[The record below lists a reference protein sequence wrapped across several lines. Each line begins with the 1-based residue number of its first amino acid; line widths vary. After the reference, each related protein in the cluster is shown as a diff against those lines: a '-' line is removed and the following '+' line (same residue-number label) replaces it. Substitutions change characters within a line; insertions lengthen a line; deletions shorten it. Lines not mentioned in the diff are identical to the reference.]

1 MRAFNRLQASLHR
14 PDPGLLRLRRARFRG
29 KPGTG
34 AAAEGAAAGRSD
46 IRWNFIGHLQRNK
59 VRAVLP
65 YLHRVCSLDSLE
77 LAAVLDKEAARLSRT
92 IGVLSEFNLAQETT
106 KTGLA
111 AAQADAFFEALSQF
125 EHLIPEGIMV
135 MGPHVEDE
143 AAIAAVFRQAR
154 ALFDR
159 LKKNVRRPAVYDLFD
174 GDESRL
180 PDRPARR
187 LHAAAPGDDSVRRLS
202 LRTSP
207 GLRFSFLVGTTA
219 ADQSKNAQPQYT

>member
-1 MRAFNRLQASLHR
+1 MPQLYETILHQCQDQCELLIVSKHRSIAQIQAYYDCGARDFGENRAQELLQKAPQL
-14 PDPGLLRLRRARFRG
+14 P
-29 KPGTG
+29 
-34 AAAEGAAAGRSD
+34 SD

-159 LKKNVRRPAVYDLFD
+159 LKKNYGGPQFTICSMGMSHAYPIALREGSTQLRLGTILFED
-174 GDESRL
+174 
-180 PDRPARR
+180 
-187 LHAAAPGDDSVRRLS
+187 
-202 LRTSP
+202 
-207 GLRFSFLVGTTA
+207 
-219 ADQSKNAQPQYT
+219 

>member
-1 MRAFNRLQASLHR
+1 MPQLYETILHQCQDQCELLIVSKHRSITQIQAYYDCGARDFGENRAQELLQKAPQL
-14 PDPGLLRLRRARFRG
+14 P
-29 KPGTG
+29 
-34 AAAEGAAAGRSD
+34 SD

-159 LKKNVRRPAVYDLFD
+159 LKKNYGGPQFTICSMGMSHDYPIALREGSTQLRLGTILFED
-174 GDESRL
+174 
-180 PDRPARR
+180 
-187 LHAAAPGDDSVRRLS
+187 
-202 LRTSP
+202 
-207 GLRFSFLVGTTA
+207 
-219 ADQSKNAQPQYT
+219 

>member
-1 MRAFNRLQASLHR
+1 MRS
-14 PDPGLLRLRRARFRG
+14 
-29 KPGTG
+29 GTG
-34 AAAEGAAAGRSD
+34 YDCGARDFGENRAQELLQKAPQLPSD

-159 LKKNVRRPAVYDLFD
+159 LKKNY
-174 GDESRL
+174 G
-180 PDRPARR
+180 
-187 LHAAAPGDDSVRRLS
+187 G
-202 LRTSP
+202 
-207 GLRFSFLVGTTA
+207 
-219 ADQSKNAQPQYT
+219 PQFTICSMG

>member
-1 MRAFNRLQASLHR
+1 MPQLYETILHQCQDQCELLIVSKHRSIAQIQAYYDRGARDFGENRAQELLQKAPQL
-14 PDPGLLRLRRARFRG
+14 P
-29 KPGTG
+29 
-34 AAAEGAAAGRSD
+34 SD

-154 ALFDR
+154 AFFDR
-159 LKKNVRRPAVYDLFD
+159 LKTNYGGPQFTICSMGMSHDYPIALREGSTQLRLGTILFED
-174 GDESRL
+174 
-180 PDRPARR
+180 
-187 LHAAAPGDDSVRRLS
+187 
-202 LRTSP
+202 
-207 GLRFSFLVGTTA
+207 
-219 ADQSKNAQPQYT
+219 

>member
-1 MRAFNRLQASLHR
+1 MPQLYETILHQCQDQCELLIVSKHRSIAQIQAYYDCGARDFGENRAQELLQKAPQL
-14 PDPGLLRLRRARFRG
+14 P
-29 KPGTG
+29 
-34 AAAEGAAAGRSD
+34 SD

-125 EHLIPEGIMV
+125 EHLIPEG
-135 MGPHVEDE
+135 
-143 AAIAAVFRQAR
+143 
-154 ALFDR
+154 
-159 LKKNVRRPAVYDLFD
+159 
-174 GDESRL
+174 SW
-180 PDRPARR
+180 
-187 LHAAAPGDDSVRRLS
+187 
-202 LRTSP
+202 
-207 GLRFSFLVGTTA
+207 
-219 ADQSKNAQPQYT
+219 

>member
-1 MRAFNRLQASLHR
+1 MPQLYETILHQCQDQCELLIVSKHRSIAQIQAYYDCGARDFGENRAQELLQKAPQL
-14 PDPGLLRLRRARFRG
+14 P
-29 KPGTG
+29 
-34 AAAEGAAAGRSD
+34 SD

-159 LKKNVRRPAVYDLFD
+159 LKKNYGGLQFTICSMGMSHDYPIALREGSTQLRLGTILFED
-174 GDESRL
+174 
-180 PDRPARR
+180 
-187 LHAAAPGDDSVRRLS
+187 
-202 LRTSP
+202 
-207 GLRFSFLVGTTA
+207 
-219 ADQSKNAQPQYT
+219 

>member
-1 MRAFNRLQASLHR
+1 MPQLYETILHQCQDQCELLIVSKHRSIAQIQAYYDRGARDFGENRAQELLQKAPQL
-14 PDPGLLRLRRARFRG
+14 P
-29 KPGTG
+29 
-34 AAAEGAAAGRSD
+34 SD

-65 YLHRVCSLDSLE
+65 YLHRVCALDSLE

-159 LKKNVRRPAVYDLFD
+159 LKKNYGGPQFTICSMGMSHDYPIALREGSTQLRLGTILFED
-174 GDESRL
+174 
-180 PDRPARR
+180 
-187 LHAAAPGDDSVRRLS
+187 
-202 LRTSP
+202 
-207 GLRFSFLVGTTA
+207 
-219 ADQSKNAQPQYT
+219 

>member
-1 MRAFNRLQASLHR
+1 MPQLYETILHQCQDQCELLIVSKHRSIAQIQAYYDRGARDFGENRAQELLQKAPQL
-14 PDPGLLRLRRARFRG
+14 P
-29 KPGTG
+29 
-34 AAAEGAAAGRSD
+34 SD

-59 VRAVLP
+59 VLFAVLIV
-65 YLHRVCSLDSLE
+65 LVQLFALSLE

-159 LKKNVRRPAVYDLFD
+159 LKKNYGGPQFTICSMGMSHDYPIALREGSTQLRLGTILFED
-174 GDESRL
+174 
-180 PDRPARR
+180 
-187 LHAAAPGDDSVRRLS
+187 
-202 LRTSP
+202 
-207 GLRFSFLVGTTA
+207 
-219 ADQSKNAQPQYT
+219 

>member
-1 MRAFNRLQASLHR
+1 MPQLYETILHQCQDQCELLIVSKHRSIAQIQAYYDCGARDFGENRAQE
-14 PDPGLLRLRRARFRG
+14 LLEKAPQL
-29 KPGTG
+29 PQ
-34 AAAEGAAAGRSD
+34 D

-159 LKKNVRRPAVYDLFD
+159 LKKNYGGPQFTICSMGRSHDYPIALREGSTQLRLGTILFED
-174 GDESRL
+174 
-180 PDRPARR
+180 
-187 LHAAAPGDDSVRRLS
+187 
-202 LRTSP
+202 
-207 GLRFSFLVGTTA
+207 
-219 ADQSKNAQPQYT
+219 

>member
-1 MRAFNRLQASLHR
+1 MPQLYETILHQCQDQCELLIVSKHRSIAQIQAYYDCGARDFGENRAQELLQKAPQL
-14 PDPGLLRLRRARFRG
+14 P
-29 KPGTG
+29 
-34 AAAEGAAAGRSD
+34 SD

-135 MGPHVEDE
+135 MGPHVED
-143 AAIAAVFRQAR
+143 
-154 ALFDR
+154 
-159 LKKNVRRPAVYDLFD
+159 
-174 GDESRL
+174 
-180 PDRPARR
+180 
-187 LHAAAPGDDSVRRLS
+187 
-202 LRTSP
+202 
-207 GLRFSFLVGTTA
+207 
-219 ADQSKNAQPQYT
+219 

>member
-1 MRAFNRLQASLHR
+1 MPQLYETIKQQCQNQCELLIVSKHRSVAQIQAYYDRGARDFGENRAQE
-14 PDPGLLRLRRARFRG
+14 LLEKAPQL
-29 KPGTG
+29 PQ
-34 AAAEGAAAGRSD
+34 D
-46 IRWNFIGHLQRNK
+46 IRWKFIGHLQRNK

-159 LKKNVRRPAVYDLFD
+159 LKKNSGGPQFTICSMGMSHDYPIALREGSTQLRLGTILFED
-174 GDESRL
+174 
-180 PDRPARR
+180 
-187 LHAAAPGDDSVRRLS
+187 
-202 LRTSP
+202 
-207 GLRFSFLVGTTA
+207 
-219 ADQSKNAQPQYT
+219 

>member
-1 MRAFNRLQASLHR
+1 MPQLYETILHQCQDQCELLIVSKHRSIAQIQAYYDCGARDFGENRAQELLQKAPQL
-14 PDPGLLRLRRARFRG
+14 P
-29 KPGTG
+29 
-34 AAAEGAAAGRSD
+34 SD

-125 EHLIPEGIMV
+125 EHLIPEEIG
-135 MGPHVEDE
+135 
-143 AAIAAVFRQAR
+143 R
-154 ALFDR
+154 ASCR
-159 LKKNVRRPAVYDLFD
+159 ERV
-174 GDESRL
+174 
-180 PDRPARR
+180 
-187 LHAAAPGDDSVRRLS
+187 
-202 LRTSP
+202 
-207 GLRFSFLVGTTA
+207 
-219 ADQSKNAQPQYT
+219 